1 MSQQRTYIDGI
12 YVREKSG
19 NYGPLFSVGIDVEK
33 LVAQAKQHGDGKFLN
48 VTISAR
54 KQPSDKGITHS
65 VSLDTYRKENA
76 GRQFDKARQAV
87 SAPSGQG
94 KFDDVPPPP
103 KDEDVPF

>member
-1 MSQQRTYIDGI
+1 MSQRTYIDGF

-19 NYGPLFSVGIDVEK
+19 QYGAFFSVGIDIEK

-65 VSLDTYRKENA
+65 VSLDTFRKENA
-76 GRQFDKARQAV
+76 GRQFDKARQATAG
-87 SAPSGQG
+87 APSR
-94 KFDDVPPPP
+94 FSDVPPPP
-103 KDEDVPF
+103 DDQSDIPF

>member
-19 NYGPLFSVGIDVEK
+19 NYGPFFSVGIDVEK

-76 GRQFDKARQAV
+76 GKQFDKARAAAGQ
-87 SAPSGQG
+87 PSR
-94 KFDDVPPPP
+94 FSDVPNPPAA
-103 KDEDVPF
+103 DDQSDIPF